1 MTPTTRTGLL
11 FSEGEELLVV
21 VGDGAENVDEDEEEF
36 DEEMERDIEAE
47 DVAENDGGVVAQ
59 VVRTWSSWRS

>member
-36 DEEMERDIEAE
+36 DEEMERNIEAE